1 MTLVDVFLR
10 ADTPAALAAACPY
23 LVDDEG
29 GWVLS
34 GDSFA
39 FDPIGPVVLVPGIY
53 DDEGNEV
60 TPPIVDDRFHANL
73 RCTPE
78 IAAQVPE
85 HIKVLPDT
93 PVRAWL

>member
-23 LVDDEG
+23 LVDEEG
-29 GWVLS
+29 GWVLG
-34 GDSFA
+34 GDGFA
-39 FDPIGPVVLVPGIY
+39 FDPIGPVEIEPGVY
-53 DDEGNEV
+53 DDEGGV
-60 TPPIVDDRFHANL
+60 ITPPVVDTRYHANL

-85 HIKVLPDT
+85 YIKVFPDN
-93 PVRAWL
+93 PIRVWL